1 MAYMTDFS
9 TCPDTHPILL
19 PQLMYQAEF
28 HMDGIPKDAKPTDFV
43 LANGDATMASFHADY
58 IAGFDEGVL
67 LVSWSHVY
75 ATRARTGAMAESPT
89 SPGTQSDPIKRCQ
102 TRSWTT
108 SRVCFGRPSRW
119 RCTGYMPTQVS
130 HSVEERRTRE
140 RMRNWSMWST
150 MVAPKGVP
158 L

>member
-43 LANGDATMASFHADY
+43 LANSATMASFHADY
-58 IAGFDEGVL
+58 IAGFDEGVP

-75 ATRARTGAMAESPT
+75 ATRARTVCHGGGRRQATWESPCQNV
-89 SPGTQSDPIKRCQ
+89 PDEVVDNIKLVLDAPADGDAHDTCLRKC
-102 TRSWTT
+102 
-108 SRVCFGRPSRW
+108 
-119 RCTGYMPTQVS
+119 
-130 HSVEERRTRE
+130 RT
-140 RMRNWSMWST
+140 
-150 MVAPKGVP
+150 VLKKGGHVNA
-158 L
+158 